1 MSKTLSIIVTMVI
14 ALNFNLV
21 LVGCSQTAVEKR
33 AAKPEFSERVQRE
46 AIKGEVTNVGSNYVT
61 IQTSNGETTRV
72 RVNDKTKMDNVLK
85 GDKVKA
91 YVTDDGYASTI
102 QRLEP

>member
-1 MSKTLSIIVTMVI
+1 MSKTIMVIVTMAI
-14 ALNFNLV
+14 AIDSNLV
-21 LVGCSQTAVEKR
+21 LMGCSQTAVEKR
-33 AAKPEFSERVQRE
+33 AAKPEFSERLKRD
-46 AIKGEVTNVGSNYVT
+46 AITGEVTNVGSNYVA
-61 IQTSNGETTRV
+61 IQTNNGETTRV
-72 RVNDKTKMDNVLK
+72 RVNDKTKIDNVIK